1 MAALLPTLIAL
12 LIAAL
17 PTEAQVLPPAVR
29 AAAERITIA
38 ARIEQPIPETVPR
51 YR

>member
-1 MAALLPTLIAL
+1 MPALLLTLIAL
-12 LIAAL
+12 LIDPP

-38 ARIEQPIPETVPR
+38 ARIEQPIPDTVPR